1 MFHYF
6 MSVLFCLVQDW
17 KVGDRVLAKWQ
28 DGKFYPGKIVKPP
41 HDGKIINVHRFSLYD
56 MWVLEQIFNC
66 QIYQENNDAWLWVV
80 VFDKLSVAGNLNNN
94 IIVHF
99 FLSRKNQ

>member
-41 HDGKIINVHRFSLYD
+41 HDGKIILCTQFELVGHVSIGADFQLSNLPREQWC
-56 MWVLEQIFNC
+56 MVLGCGF
-66 QIYQENNDAWLWVV
+66 
-80 VFDKLSVAGNLNNN
+80 
-94 IIVHF
+94 
-99 FLSRKNQ
+99 

>member
-1 MFHYF
+1 

-41 HDGKIINVHRFSLYD
+41 HDGKIILCTQV
-56 MWVLEQIFNC
+56 
-66 QIYQENNDAWLWVV
+66 
-80 VFDKLSVAGNLNNN
+80 
-94 IIVHF
+94 
-99 FLSRKNQ
+99 

>member
-6 MSVLFCLVQDW
+6 MSLLFCLVQDW

-41 HDGKIINVHRFSLYD
+41 HDGKIIYVHS
-56 MWVLEQIFNC
+56 FN
-66 QIYQENNDAWLWVV
+66 L
-80 VFDKLSVAGNLNNN
+80 
-94 IIVHF
+94 
-99 FLSRKNQ
+99 